1 MNGIFQTKLQ
11 TSSLALVGNT
21 YVSKVC
27 FVFEQSLSVL
37 CSGLNYHEDHLLQK
51 KFHSNLLGDTA
62 LKRNALLR
70 AWTI

>member
-27 FVFEQSLSVL
+27 VLYLNKALQYFVP
-37 CSGLNYHEDHLLQK
+37 D
-51 KFHSNLLGDTA
+51 
-62 LKRNALLR
+62 
-70 AWTI
+70 